1 MTVLPVFVNCLA
13 NASVL
18 HEFINLRPC
27 RSGTRR
33 LFRVNLI
40 GSAHMNLSSALV
52 RCLIVAHPFLMQ
64 GKHQSRSSLSLT
76 SLCNCWMAEQE

>member
-27 RSGTRR
+27 RSDTGR

-40 GSAHMNLSSALV
+40 GSTHMNPSSALV
-52 RCLIVAHPFLMQ
+52 RCLIVAHPLLMQ
-64 GKHQSRSSLSLT
+64 VKHQSRSSLSLT
-76 SLCNCWMAEQE
+76 SLCSCWMAEQE

>member
-1 MTVLPVFVNCLA
+1 MTVLPFAVNRRA

-27 RSGTRR
+27 RSGTRQ
-33 LFRVNLI
+33 LFRVILI

-52 RCLIVAHPFLMQ
+52 RCLTVAHP
-64 GKHQSRSSLSLT
+64 
-76 SLCNCWMAEQE
+76 